1 MNKKFS
7 TLFVGALLT
16 TSLGAFAQG
25 TTAVHTNVNEIG
37 HGIELRPTAT
47 ASAETG
53 DGVNRFDTN
62 KLYQLTDADADGK
75 VLIQTRNYTTGE
87 LNLKLVAVE
96 DAPIN
101 ASLWSIKVKGDLTS
115 GYSYTFVNKE
125 TNLELVYAHVNAA
138 AFDGDAPKKTSD
150 TDEATSI
157 LEGDRKSVV

>member
-47 ASAETG
+47 ASAEIG
-53 DGVNRFDTN
+53 DGVNRFDAD
-62 KLYQLTDADADGK
+62 KLYQLTDAAGQ

-87 LNLKLVAVE
+87 LNLQLVDVE

-101 ASLWSIKVKGDLTS
+101 ASLWSIKV
-115 GYSYTFVNKE
+115 
-125 TNLELVYAHVNAA
+125 
-138 AFDGDAPKKTSD
+138 TSD
-150 TDEATSI
+150 NASCLS
-157 LEGDRKSVV
+157 LEKVDSQSQ